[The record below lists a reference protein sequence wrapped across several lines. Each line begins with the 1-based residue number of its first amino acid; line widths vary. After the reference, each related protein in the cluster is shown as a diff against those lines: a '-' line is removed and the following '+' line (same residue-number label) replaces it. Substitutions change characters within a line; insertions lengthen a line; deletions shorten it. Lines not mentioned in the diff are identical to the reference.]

1 MYPIE
6 NVEGLDNIKAE
17 HHSVSVL
24 HVFDEEEDIQT
35 TLGNAS

>member
-17 HHSVSVL
+17 HHSLGVL
-24 HVFDEEEDIQT
+24 HVFDEEDIQT